1 MTLRLYLLNSLS
13 RWEIFQ
19 FLYDTLS
26 FSEEYG
32 ADMPESF
39 TTKLQELRTAFDIYD
54 IELVQERKV
63 SSEKL
68 LKEDEERNF
77 AIRKMYSIVRVYSD
91 YHYDPEKMI
100 AAKYLQQIFNYYG
113 TGSRISRMN
122 QDAKSGLLVNLLQD
136 LEKPIAVQHLST
148 LHLTDVVSALTIH
161 NTVFKNEQLNRR
173 TANAEFVTEVAKNAR
188 LNAQDAFMAF
198 VEMVNALAILEGPD
212 KYIELKQYINVL
224 YKRYVAQMRQRT
236 KKKVVEV

>member
-32 ADMPESF
+32 ADMPKSF

-54 IELVQERKV
+54 IELVQDRKV

-77 AIRKMYSIVRVYSD
+77 AIRKM
-91 YHYDPEKMI
+91 
-100 AAKYLQQIFNYYG
+100 
-113 TGSRISRMN
+113 
-122 QDAKSGLLVNLLQD
+122 
-136 LEKPIAVQHLST
+136 
-148 LHLTDVVSALTIH
+148 
-161 NTVFKNEQLNRR
+161 
-173 TANAEFVTEVAKNAR
+173 
-188 LNAQDAFMAF
+188 
-198 VEMVNALAILEGPD
+198 
-212 KYIELKQYINVL
+212 
-224 YKRYVAQMRQRT
+224 
-236 KKKVVEV
+236 